1 MGEPKLNIEL
11 LNSLIKN
18 GYAVKDL
25 GDGSWGWTEKGKEQ
39 LELII
44 RNIFSRLLYNEKPMS
59 DMEKRTWK
67 HFLSKAG
74 FDEDGFPLQDN

>member
-67 HFLSKAG
+67 HFLNKAG
-74 FDEDGFPLQDN
+74 FYEDGFPLADD

>member
-1 MGEPKLNIEL
+1 MSAGNLNKEL
-11 LNSLIKN
+11 LNSLIEI

-44 RNIFSRLLYNEKPMS
+44 RNILSQLLYNEKPMS

>member
-25 GDGSWGWTEKGKEQ
+25 GDGSWGWSKEGKKHISPIV
-39 LELII
+39 LTIL
-44 RNIFSRLLYNEKPMS
+44 SDLLYGQKAPKGLEK
-59 DMEKRTWK
+59 TWK
-67 HFLSKAG
+67 HFLNKAG
-74 FDEDGFPLQDN
+74 FDEDGFPLQDD